1 MWTKVH
7 AFFRG
12 IKIMK
17 RGKKKVRKYV
27 GTKQV
32 EAREMTRGEYNIYRG
47 WKIPDNENP
56 EDAGYLV
63 RYQDGYISWSPK
75 KQFDEAYRE
84 CDHMTFG
91 IAVELLKQGKK
102 VARSGWNGKGM
113 YLFKSPK
120 LGCQMYEQFTG
131 KSINDIQ
138 EFIVMKATDDTLV
151 PWLASQTDVLAEDWV
166 LI

>member
-1 MWTKVH
+1 M
-7 AFFRG
+7 
-12 IKIMK
+12 
-17 RGKKKVRKYV
+17 RKYV

-56 EDAGYLV
+56 TDAGYLV
-63 RYQDGYISWSPK
+63 RYSDGYISWSPK

-84 CDHMTFG
+84 CNHMTFG

-138 EFIVMKATDDTLV
+138 EFIVMKAADDTLV

-166 LI
+166 LVE

>member
-1 MWTKVH
+1 M
-7 AFFRG
+7 
-12 IKIMK
+12 
-17 RGKKKVRKYV
+17 RKYV
-27 GTKQV
+27 GTKQI

-56 EDAGYLV
+56 TDAGYLV
-63 RYQDGYISWSPK
+63 RYSDGYISWSPK

-84 CDHMTFG
+84 CNYMTFG

-138 EFIVMKATDDTLV
+138 EFIVMKAADDTLV

-166 LI
+166 LVE